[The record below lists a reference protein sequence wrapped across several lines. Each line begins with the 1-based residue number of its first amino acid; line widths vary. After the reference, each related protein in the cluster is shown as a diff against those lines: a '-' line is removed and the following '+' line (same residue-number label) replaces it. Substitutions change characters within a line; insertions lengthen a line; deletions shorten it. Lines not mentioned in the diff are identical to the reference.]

1 MDVSAAGLSA
11 TATKSEVAST
21 KLAESFDTFLTLL
34 TTQLKHQDP
43 LEPTK
48 SDEFV
53 AQLVQFSQVEQ
64 AIASNKSLEKLL
76 GLQATNQAAAAIGY
90 MGHTVEAVGNI
101 APLQDGK
108 AKFGYALDQKASG
121 SVIVISD
128 IDGKVVRTES
138 GNTETGKH
146 SFVWDGLDDN
156 GQPVPEGR
164 YKVAVNAFDEDKD
177 KIEVPTSVYGKVTGV
192 ASGKDGALLSL
203 GNVNVSLADLLSVS
217 QTSEGEDI

>member
-11 TATKSEVAST
+11 TAAKSEVAST
-21 KLAESFDTFLTLL
+21 KLAENFDTFLTLL
-34 TTQLKHQDP
+34 TTQLRNQDP

-76 GLQATNQAAAAIGY
+76 DLQATNQAAAAIGY
-90 MGHTVEAVGNI
+90 MGHTVEATGNV
-101 APLQDGK
+101 APLQNGK
-108 AKFGYALDQKASG
+108 ATFGYALDQKADG

-128 IDGKVVRTES
+128 KDGKVVHSEPGKTEI
-138 GNTETGKH
+138 GKH
-146 SFVWDGLDDN
+146 SFVWDGLDGN

-164 YKVAVNAFDEDKD
+164 YRITVNAFDEKKD
-177 KIEVPTSVYGKVTGV
+177 KIEVPTSISGKVTGV

-203 GNVNVSLADLLSVS
+203 GEVSVPLTDLLSVS
-217 QTSEGEDI
+217 QASESEGT